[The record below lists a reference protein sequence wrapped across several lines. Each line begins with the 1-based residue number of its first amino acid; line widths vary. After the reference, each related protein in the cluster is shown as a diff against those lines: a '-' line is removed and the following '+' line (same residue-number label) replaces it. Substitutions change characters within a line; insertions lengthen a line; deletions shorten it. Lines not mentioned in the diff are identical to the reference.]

1 MRRLLAQIGFRAVSR
16 IDPFDG
22 GPHWE
27 ARLDEITLVRAHR
40 AGRLSPAPLAGEG
53 ADALVAIEPR
63 EGPDRFRAVRCPVR
77 RAADGFRLPAAAR
90 RLLGAKPGDRLD
102 LVPFD

>member
-1 MRRLLAQIGFRAVSR
+1 MSR

-27 ARLDEITLVRAHR
+27 ARLDEITLLRAHR
-40 AGRLSPAPLAGEG
+40 TARLSGAPLAGDG

-63 EGPDRFRAVRCPVR
+63 AGRDRLRAVRCPVR
-77 RAADGFRLPAAAR
+77 HAGDEVRIPSDAR
-90 RLLGAKPGDRLD
+90 RRLGARPGDRLD
-102 LVPFD
+102 LVPF